1 MAQDL
6 MRGFLFNDMD
16 IRGVH
21 ISLNES
27 VQALLKQHDYPVAV
41 SSILSQLFIASAY

>member
-6 MRGFLFNDMD
+6 MRGFMFNDMD

-27 VQALLKQHDYPVAV
+27 VQTLLQQHNYPIAV
-41 SSILSQLFIASAY
+41 SSILVATVYS